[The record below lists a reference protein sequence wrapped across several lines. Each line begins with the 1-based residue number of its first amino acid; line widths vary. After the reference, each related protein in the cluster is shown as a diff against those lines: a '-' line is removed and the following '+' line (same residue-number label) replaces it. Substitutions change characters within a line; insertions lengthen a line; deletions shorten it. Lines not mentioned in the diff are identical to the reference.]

1 MTDYAI
7 YRDIAERTQGDIYIG
22 VVGPV
27 RTGKSTLIKKFM
39 ETLVLPNIS
48 SDYGRERAQDELPQS
63 ANGKTVMTT
72 EPKFIPDNAVEIDL
86 GDNTVFKV
94 KMIDCVGY
102 IVPGALGHFEDDKP
116 RMVMTPWSD
125 KEMPFDTAAE
135 IGTKKVINDHS
146 TIGFLVTTDGTI
158 GEIPRENYIAAEER
172 VVRELKQIDKPFV
185 IILNSSVPDT
195 DESIALAYELEEK
208 YKAPVA
214 LVNCLDLTD
223 EDIKN
228 IIELVLFEFPVK
240 EIEVSMPSWIDAL
253 DEHHWLYK
261 SINQSI
267 IDCAGRIEKVGE
279 IKNAFKELNEN
290 ENVLNAKI
298 DAINLGEGTAHLEI
312 KLIEGLFYKILGDS
326 TGFEI
331 PDEQSLIR
339 LMGELSVVKKEYA
352 KIEAALRE
360 VNEFGYGI
368 VTPDIDDLTLEEP
381 EIVKQSGGYGVKLR
395 ASAPSIHMI
404 KANIETEVSPI
415 VGTEK
420 QSEELVKF
428 LLHEF
433 EEDPKKIWE
442 SNMFGKS
449 LHELVNEG
457 LHTKLAH
464 MPLEAREKLSET
476 LERIINEGSGGL
488 ICIIL

>member
-86 GDNTVFKV
+86 GENTVFKV

-102 IVPGALGHFEDDKP
+102 IVPGAIGHFEDDKP

-125 KEMPFDTAAE
+125 KEMPFDAAAE

-158 GEIPRENYIAAEER
+158 GEIPRANYLEAEER
-172 VVRELKQIDKPFV
+172 VVRELKQINKPFV
-185 IILNSSVPDT
+185 IILNSSIPDS
-195 DESIALAYELEEK
+195 DEAIALAYELEEK
-208 YKAPVA
+208 YNAPVA
-214 LVNCLDLTD
+214 LVDCLDLTD

-240 EIEVSMPSWIDAL
+240 EIGVTMPTWIDAL
-253 DEHHWLYK
+253 DEQHWLYK

-267 IDCAGRIEKVGE
+267 IDCASRIEKVGE

-290 ENVLNAKI
+290 SYVLNARI
-298 DAINLGEGTAHLEI
+298 DAINLGEGTAHLEM

-331 PDEQSLIR
+331 PDEQSLIK
-339 LMGELSVVKKEYA
+339 LMGELSVIRKEYA
-352 KIEAALRE
+352 KIEAALKE

-381 EIVKQSGGYGVKLR
+381 EIVKQAGGYGVKLR

-404 KANIETEVSPI
+404 KANIQTEVSPI

-420 QSEELVKF
+420 QSEELVRF

-464 MPLEAREKLSET
+464 MPFDAREKLSET

>member
-39 ETLVLPNIS
+39 ETLVLPNMINE
-48 SDYGRERAQDELPQS
+48 YGKERAKDEMPQS

-86 GDNTVFKV
+86 GGNTTFKV

-102 IVPGALGHFEDDKP
+102 IVPGALGHYEDDKP

-125 KEMPFDTAAE
+125 KEIPFDVAAE

-172 VVRELKQIDKPFV
+172 VVNELKQINKPFV
-185 IILNSSVPDT
+185 IILNSSIPES
-195 DESIALAYELEEK
+195 DEAIAIAYELEAK
-208 YKAPVA
+208 YKVPVA
-214 LVNCLDLTD
+214 LVNCLDLSD

-240 EIEVSMPSWIDAL
+240 EIGITMPSWLNVL
-253 DEHHWLYK
+253 DENHWLYK

-267 IDCAGRIEKVGE
+267 FDCAERIEKVGE
-279 IKNAFKELNEN
+279 IKTAFTSLNDNEN
-290 ENVLNAKI
+290 ILNSKI
-298 DAINLGEGTAHLEI
+298 DSINLGEGTAHLEI
-312 KLIEGLFYKILGDS
+312 KLIDGLFYKILGDQ
-326 TGFEI
+326 TGFDI
-331 PDEQSLIR
+331 SDEQALIR
-339 LMGELSVVKKEYA
+339 LMSELAVIKKEYT
-352 KIEAALRE
+352 KIAVALKE

-381 EIVKQSGGYGVKLR
+381 EIVKQVGGYGVKLR

-404 KANIETEVSPI
+404 KANIETEVLQYNMKVSFKKDK
-415 VGTEK
+415 GTTHFD
-420 QSEELVKF
+420 VTY
-428 LLHEF
+428 LL
-433 EEDPKKIWE
+433 
-442 SNMFGKS
+442 S
-449 LHELVNEG
+449 
-457 LHTKLAH
+457 A
-464 MPLEAREKLSET
+464 
-476 LERIINEGSGGL
+476 
-488 ICIIL
+488 